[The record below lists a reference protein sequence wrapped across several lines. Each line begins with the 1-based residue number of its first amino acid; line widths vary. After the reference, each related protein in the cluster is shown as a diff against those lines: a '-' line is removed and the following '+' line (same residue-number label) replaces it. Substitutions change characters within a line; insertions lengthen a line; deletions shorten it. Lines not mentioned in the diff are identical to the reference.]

1 MANPKSIIIKESIP
15 ILGKELKNISLFLRP
30 RLLMLI
36 ELKKNGEVGISKRD
50 LAQIVGSNHNSIQ
63 TWRKLYETGGL
74 VKLLSHGKIGF
85 KPSVISPEEHE
96 GLKSI
101 LSDSANGIQGYKELN
116 EWFKNTYNRAIPYT
130 TLTGYC
136 IRHFSTKIKV
146 ARKSHVKKDENAV
159 EAFKKTL
166 TMTCEKP

>member
-1 MANPKSIIIKESIP
+1 MANPKRIIIKESVT
-15 ILGKELKNISLFLRP
+15 ILRRELKNTSLFLRP

-36 ELKKNGEVGISKRD
+36 ELKKNEDLGVSKRA
-50 LAQIVGSNHNSIQ
+50 LAQTIGVNHNSIQ
-63 TWRKLYETGGL
+63 TWRKLYETEGL
-74 VKLLSHGKIGF
+74 AKLLSHGKIGF

-101 LSDSANGIQGYKELN
+101 LSDAANGIQGYKELN
-116 EWFKNTYNRAIPYT
+116 EWFKNTYNRTIPYT

-136 IRHFSTKIKV
+136 IRHFATKIKV

-166 TMTCEKP
+166 IMTYAKP